1 MKRTTE
7 IAPNK
12 IRERKRAYTDAAVEA
27 VKRMSDGISKNIIPE
42 EVTKKLIEQVYT
54 PKDKKAGRPTKFT
67 PIMCKKV
74 IEIMAQGRSRS
85 NAATLMGVTEATFY
99 GWMKDYPEFLKSV
112 NIGDQLSLLWWMTM
126 GQINIHNKDFN
137 STLYMMQ
144 MQNRFGWSRKLEG
157 KIDINNY
164 NETVEKKIIEIRGE
178 DKFASIARILLE
190 SGALESDAE
199 EITDAQIN

>member
-12 IRERKRAYTDAAVEA
+12 IRDRKRAWTDAAVES
-27 VKRMSDGISKNIIPE
+27 VKRMSVNMSKDIIPE
-42 EVTKKLIEQVYT
+42 EVIKKQIEQVYT
-54 PKDKKAGRPTKFT
+54 PKGKKQGRPTKYS
-67 PIMCKKV
+67 PAMCKRV
-74 IEIMAQGRSRS
+74 IEIMAQGRSRG
-85 NAATLMGVTEATFY
+85 NAATLMGITEVTFY
-99 GWMKDYPEFLKSV
+99 DWMKNNPDFSKAV
-112 NIGDQLSLLWWMTM
+112 KIGDQLSLLWWMTM

-157 KIDINNY
+157 KIDINSY
-164 NETVEKKIIEIRGE
+164 NETVEKKIIEIKGE

-190 SGALESDAE
+190 SGAIESEPE
-199 EITDAQIN
+199 EVIDAQIN

>member
-7 IAPNK
+7 IAHTK

-27 VKRMSDGISKNIIPE
+27 VKRMSSSMSKDIIPE
-42 EVTKKLIEQVYT
+42 EVIKKQIEQVYA
-54 PKDKKAGRPTKFT
+54 PKTKKVGRPTKYS
-67 PIMCKKV
+67 PIMCKRV
-74 IEIMAQGRSRS
+74 IEIMAQGRSRG
-85 NAATLMGVTEATFY
+85 NAATLMGLTEVTFY
-99 GWMKDYPEFLKSV
+99 DWMKNNPDFSKAV
-112 NIGDQLSLLWWMTM
+112 KIGDQLSLLWWMTM

-157 KIDINNY
+157 KIDINSY
-164 NETVEKKIIEIRGE
+164 NETVEKKIIEIKGE

-190 SGALESDAE
+190 SGALESEPE
-199 EITDAQIN
+199 EVIDAQIN

>member
-12 IRERKRAYTDAAVEA
+12 IKERKRAYTDAAVDS
-27 VKRMSDGISKNIIPE
+27 VKRMSVEMSKDIIPRDITE
-42 EVTKKLIEQVYT
+42 KLIEQVYV
-54 PKDKKAGRPTKFT
+54 PKGKKVGRPAKFS

-85 NAATLMGVTEATFY
+85 NAATLMGVTEVTFY
-99 GWMKDYPEFLKSV
+99 GWMKEYPEFLKSV

-157 KIDINNY
+157 KIDINSY
-164 NETVEKKIIEIRGE
+164 NETVEKKIIEIKGE

-199 EITDAQIN
+199 EIIDAQIN

>member
-27 VKRMSDGISKNIIPE
+27 VKRMSDGMSKNIIPE
-42 EVTKKLIEQVYT
+42 EVTKGLIEQVYT
-54 PKDKKAGRPTKFT
+54 PKGKKAGRPPKYS

-74 IEIMAQGRSRS
+74 IEIMAQGRSRG
-85 NAATLMGVTEATFY
+85 NAATLMGVSEVTFY
-99 GWMKDYPEFLKSV
+99 AWMKEYPDFLKSV

-157 KIDINNY
+157 KIDINSY
-164 NETVEKKIIEIRGE
+164 NETVEKKIIEIKGE

>member
-12 IRERKRAYTDAAVEA
+12 IRDRKRAWTDAAVES
-27 VKRMSDGISKNIIPE
+27 VKRMSVNMSKDIIPE
-42 EVTKKLIEQVYT
+42 EVIKKQIEQVYV
-54 PKDKKAGRPTKFT
+54 PKGKKQGRPTKYS
-67 PIMCKKV
+67 PAMCKRV
-74 IEIMAQGRSRS
+74 IEIMAQGRSRG
-85 NAATLMGVTEATFY
+85 NAATLMGITEFTFY
-99 GWMKDYPEFLKSV
+99 DWMKNNPDFSKAV
-112 NIGDQLSLLWWMTM
+112 KIGDQLSLLWWMTM

-157 KIDINNY
+157 KIDINSY
-164 NETVEKKIIEIRGE
+164 NETVEKKIIEIKGE

-190 SGALESDAE
+190 SGALESEPE
-199 EITDAQIN
+199 EVIDAQIN